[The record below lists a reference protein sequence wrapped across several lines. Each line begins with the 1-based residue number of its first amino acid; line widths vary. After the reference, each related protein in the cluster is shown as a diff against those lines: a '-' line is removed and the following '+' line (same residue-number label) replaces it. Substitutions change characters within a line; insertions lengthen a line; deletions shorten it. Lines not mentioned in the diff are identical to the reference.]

1 MSYFFALSNELA
13 FLKRIYQ
20 IMEQK
25 IIAVVVTF
33 NRLTLLKR
41 AIEFIQKQTLSVCE
55 IIIVNNG
62 STDGTTEWLTSQ
74 ESLTVVNQDNVG
86 GAGGFYTGIKVAYE
100 HNADWIWC
108 MDDDVYPSEKCLE
121 TLYSYSQRYSNI
133 GIICPRRIQ
142 AGEVVYGETLKFNL
156 SNPFRP
162 LNRFLKSK
170 DIGKHELVKIEGM
183 AFEGPL
189 VSRAVVDAIGFPNQD
204 LFIFFDDSDYSY
216 RATLAGFDVMYCKNA
231 ILNKELF
238 PKKILKSGEYRNNW
252 KLFYDIRNS
261 TFFCCKYGKN
271 SIFRFWG
278 EYWRLSKIFLAMGLS
293 FLLMRKKYQTCEFH
307 KAVLAIKQGRKCQL
321 GKI

>member
-74 ESLTVVNQDNVG
+74 ESLTVVNQNNVG

-133 GIICPRRIQ
+133 GILCPRRIQ
-142 AGEVVYGETLKFNL
+142 AGEVVYGESLKFNL
-156 SNPFRP
+156 SNPFLP

-170 DIGKHELVKIEGM
+170 DIGEHELVKIEGM

-189 VSRAVVDAIGFPNQD
+189 VSRAVVDAIGFPNKD

-252 KLFYDIRNS
+252 RVCYNIRNAAYFS
-261 TFFCCKYGKN
+261 RKYGKN
-271 SIFRFWG
+271 SLYKYIG
-278 EYWRLSKIFLAMGLS
+278 ELGTLIYILIAILNSLLFDKRKYKISEVFDISKAYLNGKS
-293 FLLMRKKYQTCEFH
+293 KK
-307 KAVLAIKQGRKCQL
+307 L
-321 GKI
+321 GII